1 MSRAPSS
8 ARASAGADAVHAPS
22 TTLLAAAADAESS
35 RVIGDEFDVVP
46 ARSTCSRQS
55 SRRFPGLARAPPR
68 VRARRRDA
76 SPPARLGA
84 GRARDSH
91 RERLRRDRRRRGRRG
106 SPRRDWALALD
117 PGSGGAVPRTPG
129 GSLAHARGALGR
141 PRASLGRARPIRRAD
156 VRVQARGRRAPSPPL
171 GPARVG
177 DAKARRVGGGLDL
190 RRGRPSGRAHHPQGP
205 RAPGARERSERDGV
219 GVGVSSP
226 PRTRTTPRRTI
237 GAKETR
243 APARTAPRAKPTE
256 PRDRSPGLGPRR
268 PPSRTRPTRR
278 RRRRSTEER
287 SRTPSWTRA
296 CRSRCGR
303 RSGSGAWSEKA
314 RARGS
319 CRGRRSRTRRD
330 ARASAQT
337 FREVLSK
344 GRTSSTCSRSFT

>member
-35 RVIGDEFDVVP
+35 RVIDDEFDVVP

-190 RRGRPSGRAHHPQGP
+190 RRGRASGRAHHPQGP
-205 RAPGARERSERDGV
+205 RAPGACERSERDGV
-219 GVGVSSP
+219 GVGVSP
-226 PRTRTTPRRTI
+226 PPNPNDAAPNDRGEGNARARANR
-237 GAKETR
+237 AARETHRAEGSVPGPR
-243 APARTAPRAKPTE
+243 APAPSFANATDAPP
-256 PRDRSPGLGPRR
+256 PPPFDRGTVPYALLDARVPFALWPPERFGRVERKSPGARLVPR
-268 PPSRTRPTRR
+268 
-278 RRRRSTEER
+278 EAE
-287 SRTPSWTRA
+287 
-296 CRSRCGR
+296 
-303 RSGSGAWSEKA
+303 
-314 RARGS
+314 
-319 CRGRRSRTRRD
+319 
-330 ARASAQT
+330 
-337 FREVLSK
+337 
-344 GRTSSTCSRSFT
+344 